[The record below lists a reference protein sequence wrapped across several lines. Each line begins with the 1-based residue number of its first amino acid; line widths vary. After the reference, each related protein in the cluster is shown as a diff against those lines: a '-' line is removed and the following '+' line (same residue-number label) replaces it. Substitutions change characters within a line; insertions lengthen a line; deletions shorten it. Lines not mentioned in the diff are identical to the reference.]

1 MKYHHNIFVD
11 AVFWMESVKTNH
23 WVLFFHRVEKIK
35 EESVSKCANISYIKF
50 HVEGSEVSK
59 LHFKA
64 LKCYFFSVFKY
75 HSHDHLICVN
85 TT

>member
-1 MKYHHNIFVD
+1 
-11 AVFWMESVKTNH
+11 MESVKTNH

-35 EESVSKCANISYIKF
+35 EESVSKCANITYIKF
-50 HVEGSEVSK
+50 NMEGSEVSK
-59 LHFKA
+59 SHFKA